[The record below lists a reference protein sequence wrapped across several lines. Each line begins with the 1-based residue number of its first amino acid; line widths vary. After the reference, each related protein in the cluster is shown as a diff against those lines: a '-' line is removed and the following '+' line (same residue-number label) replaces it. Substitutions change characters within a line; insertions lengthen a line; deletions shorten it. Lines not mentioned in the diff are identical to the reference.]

1 MSKMIENALQEK
13 GKVEDFTIQEL
24 QKLGWKYANPEKM
37 KKIILSLIFLILLS
51 SLTLSQAIGE
61 VNHYLW
67 LEDFTIEV
75 EAPDEAK
82 VNEEF
87 NVRLRIYSPSEIY
100 VKSLIVS
107 FSYYESPIYEE
118 TLFYQQDISGEY
130 SKTYSLKSKD
140 NGRILCTIAIS
151 YVANKGTYY

>member
-1 MSKMIENALQEK
+1 MGKMIENALQEK

-87 NVRLRIYSPSEIY
+87 NVRLRYSI
-100 VKSLIVS
+100 
-107 FSYYESPIYEE
+107 
-118 TLFYQQDISGEY
+118 TLKKLY
-130 SKTYSLKSKD
+130 
-140 NGRILCTIAIS
+140 
-151 YVANKGTYY
+151 